1 MRDEI
6 VEALRDMIAA
16 LVSMPVVI
24 GSMPPEQGYAV
35 GMGSGAPLEIFR
47 TLSTNEE
54 LPVLFNGKGPD
65 QRQIAA
71 EMDRVH
77 HLLTTATALPFTDRW
92 QVYAIVTTSSP
103 NLISREQ
110 NKNWVYGSSLRI
122 SFYAK
127 EV

>member
-6 VEALRDMIAA
+6 LESLQMMIAEI
-16 LVSMPVVI
+16 VSLPVVI
-24 GSMPPEQGYAV
+24 GSMPPDNGYAV
-35 GMGSGAPLEIFR
+35 GMGSGAPTSIFR
-47 TLSTNEE
+47 TLSSAEE
-54 LPVLFNGKGPD
+54 LPVVFNGKGED
-65 QRQIAA
+65 QKKIAS

-77 HLLTTATALPFTDRW
+77 HLLTTSKYLPFTERW
-92 QVYAIVTTSSP
+92 QVYAIVTSSSP